1 MKNNIPL
8 LKRIRENRLFWPL
21 VALALILIID
31 AIFAPGFFKIGIL
44 DGHLYG
50 NLIDVFNNSAPLMLV
65 ALGMTLVIATGGV
78 DLSVGAVIAISAAMG
93 AVLINPAL
101 GNKLITNDILTK
113 DATNTPLWLI
123 VLADLAA
130 GTLCGLWNGLLV
142 SRARIQP
149 MVATLILM
157 VAGRGIAQLITN
169 GQIMTI
175 YYTPYFFFGNGFI
188 LGLPVS
194 IYIVAVVFLFAWV
207 LVRKTSIGLF
217 IESVGINAKATYYS
231 GISEKNI
238 KLFVYIFCGFCAAIA
253 GLILSSYVH
262 SADGNNNGLNY
273 ELDAILAVVIG
284 GTLMTGGRFSLFASV
299 IGALII
305 WTFTITMYTF
315 GVPANA
321 LLAGRAVLVLVVI
334 LLYSDYTRRFL
345 NKFLIGKG
353 PNMAQRIKHF
363 LLNNAP
369 LLTTITIFI
378 LVYYDGWPVVSCHA
392 KTTGV
397 F

>member
-1 MKNNIPL
+1 MKNNL
-8 LKRIRENRLFWPL
+8 TLFKRIRESRLFWPL
-21 VALALILIID
+21 VALAMILITD

-44 DGHLYG
+44 DGHLFG

-65 ALGMTLVIATGGV
+65 AIGMTLVIATGGV

-101 GNKLITNDILTK
+101 GNKLISNDILTK

-130 GTLCGLWNGLLV
+130 GTLCGVWNGLLV
-142 SRARIQP
+142 SRGKIQP

-188 LGLPVS
+188 FGLPVS
-194 IYIVAVVFLFAWV
+194 IYIVAIVFIFAWI

-217 IESVGINAKATYYS
+217 IESVGVNAKATYYS

-238 KLFVYIFCGFCAAIA
+238 KLFVYSFCGFCAAIA

-273 ELDAILAVVIG
+273 ELDAILSVVIG

-299 IGALII
+299 LGALII

-334 LLYSDYTRRFL
+334 LLYSDYTRRIL
-345 NKFLIGKG
+345 NRFFERKG
-353 PNMAQRIKHF
+353 AQHDST
-363 LLNNAP
+363 N
-369 LLTTITIFI
+369 
-378 LVYYDGWPVVSCHA
+378 
-392 KTTGV
+392 
-397 F
+397 

>member
-1 MKNNIPL
+1 MKNKTPL

-21 VALALILIID
+21 FALVLLLLIDLL
-31 AIFAPGFFKIGIL
+31 FLPGFFKIGIL

-50 NLIDVFNNSAPLMLV
+50 NMIDIFNNSAPLMLV

-101 GNKLITNDILTK
+101 GNKLITNEILTR
-113 DATNTPLWLI
+113 DATNTPLGLI
-123 VLADLAA
+123 ILADLLA

-142 SRARIQP
+142 SRGKIQP

-188 LGLPVS
+188 LGIPVS
-194 IYIVAVVFLFAWV
+194 IYIVAAVFALAWMM
-207 LVRKTSIGLF
+207 VRKTSIGLF
-217 IESVGINAKATYYS
+217 IESVGVNARATYYS

-238 KLFVYIFCGFCAAIA
+238 KLFAYTFCGFCSALA

-262 SADGNNNGLNY
+262 SSDANNIGLNY

-284 GTLMTGGRFSLFASV
+284 GTLMTGGRFSLLASA
-299 IGALII
+299 IGALLI

-321 LLAGRAVLVLVVI
+321 LLAGRAVLVLIVI
-334 LLYSDYTRRFL
+334 LLYSDYTRRLL
-345 NKFLIGKG
+345 NKILERKG
-353 PNMAQRIKHF
+353 SRHGATN
-363 LLNNAP
+363 
-369 LLTTITIFI
+369 
-378 LVYYDGWPVVSCHA
+378 
-392 KTTGV
+392 
-397 F
+397 

>member
-1 MKNNIPL
+1 MKNNTLL

-21 VALALILIID
+21 VALILIFIFN
-31 AIFAPGFFKIGIL
+31 AIFSPGFFKIGIVE
-44 DGHLYG
+44 GHLYG

-93 AVLINPAL
+93 TVLINPAL
-101 GNKLITNDILTK
+101 GEVLQTNDILAANT
-113 DATNTPLWLI
+113 TNTPLWI
-123 VLADLAA
+123 VVVVTMVA
-130 GTLCGLWNGLLV
+130 GIVCGLWNGMLV
-142 SRARIQP
+142 SRGKISP

-169 GQIMTI
+169 GQIMTV
-175 YYTPYFFFGNGFI
+175 YYQPYWWFGNGFI

-194 IYIVAVVFLFAWV
+194 IYIVAVVYVLAWV

-217 IESVGINAKATYYS
+217 IESVGINAKSTYYS

-238 KLFVYIFCGFCAAIA
+238 KLFAYAFCGFCGAIA
-253 GLILSSYVH
+253 GLILGSYIHGVD
-262 SADGNNNGLNY
+262 ANNIGLNY
-273 ELDAILAVVIG
+273 ELDAIFAVVIG
-284 GTLMTGGRFSLFASV
+284 GTLMSGGRFSLLASV
-299 IGALII
+299 VGALII

-334 LLYSDYTRRFL
+334 LLYSDYTRRIL
-345 NKFLIGKG
+345 NRIIERKG
-353 PNMAQRIKHF
+353 LRHDATN
-363 LLNNAP
+363 
-369 LLTTITIFI
+369 
-378 LVYYDGWPVVSCHA
+378 
-392 KTTGV
+392 
-397 F
+397 

>member
-1 MKNNIPL
+1 MKNNTPFF
-8 LKRIRENRLFWPL
+8 KRMRESRLFWPL
-21 VALALILIID
+21 VALVLILTTD
-31 AIFAPGFFKIGIL
+31 AIFEPGFFKIGIVN
-44 DGHLYG
+44 GHLYG
-50 NLIDVFNNSAPLMLV
+50 NMIDVFNNSAPLMLV
-65 ALGMTLVIATGGV
+65 AIGMTMVIATGGV

-101 GNKLITNDILTK
+101 GTKLITNDILTK
-113 DATNTPLWLI
+113 NATNTPLWLI
-123 VLADLAA
+123 VMADLAA

-142 SRARIQP
+142 SRGKIQP

-175 YYTPYFFFGNGFI
+175 YYTPYFYFGNGFI
-188 LGLPVS
+188 FGLPVS
-194 IYIVAVVFLFAWV
+194 IYIVAVIFLFAWV
-207 LVRKTSIGLF
+207 LVRKTSIGMF
-217 IESVGINAKATYYS
+217 IEAVGGNAKATYYS

-238 KLFVYIFCGFCAAIA
+238 KLFVYTFCGFCAAIA

-273 ELDAILAVVIG
+273 ELDAILSVVIG
-284 GTLMTGGRFSLFASV
+284 GTLMSGGRFSLLASV
-299 IGALII
+299 VGALVI

-334 LLYSDYTRRFL
+334 LLYSDYTRRIL
-345 NKFLIGKG
+345 NKFVDRKG
-353 PNMAQRIKHF
+353 SQHGAAN
-363 LLNNAP
+363 
-369 LLTTITIFI
+369 
-378 LVYYDGWPVVSCHA
+378 
-392 KTTGV
+392 
-397 F
+397 

>member
-1 MKNNIPL
+1 MGVIL
-8 LKRIRENRLFWPL
+8 LAD
-21 VALALILIID
+21 V
-31 AIFAPGFFKIGIL
+31 IFAPGFFKIGIL

-101 GNKLITNDILTK
+101 GNQLISNEVLTK
-113 DATNTPLWLI
+113 DATNTPLWLV
-123 VLADLAA
+123 VLATLGA

-142 SRARIQP
+142 SRGKIQP

-188 LGLPVS
+188 LGLPVA
-194 IYIVAVVFLFAWV
+194 IYIVAVIFLLAWI

-217 IESVGINAKATYYS
+217 IESVGVNSKATYYS

-238 KLFVYIFCGFCAAIA
+238 KLFVYIFSGFCAAIA

-284 GTLMTGGRFSLFASV
+284 GTLMKGGRFSLFASLL
-299 IGALII
+299 GALII

-321 LLAGRAVLVLVVI
+321 LLAGRAVLVLLVI
-334 LLYSDYTRRFL
+334 LLYSDYSRR
-345 NKFLIGKG
+345 
-353 PNMAQRIKHF
+353 
-363 LLNNAP
+363 LLNR
-369 LLTTITIFI
+369 IFS
-378 LVYYDGWPVVSCHA
+378 LRGA
-392 KTTGV
+392 
-397 F
+397 

>member
-1 MKNNIPL
+1 MKNNSSWF
-8 LKRIRENRLFWPL
+8 KRFRENRLFWPL
-21 VALALILIID
+21 VALALILIVD

-50 NLIDVFNNSAPLMLV
+50 NIVDVFNNSAPLMLV

-101 GNKLITNDILTK
+101 GNKLISNDILTK

-123 VLADLAA
+123 ILATLGA

-194 IYIVAVVFLFAWV
+194 IYIVAIVFLLAWF

-238 KLFVYIFCGFCAAIA
+238 KLFVYIFSGFCAAIA

-284 GTLMTGGRFSLFASV
+284 GTLMSGGRFSLLASIV
-299 IGALII
+299 GALII

-321 LLAGRAVLVLVVI
+321 LLAGRAVLVLLVI
-334 LLYSDYTRRFL
+334 LLYSDYSRR
-345 NKFLIGKG
+345 
-353 PNMAQRIKHF
+353 
-363 LLNNAP
+363 LLNR
-369 LLTTITIFI
+369 IFD
-378 LVYYDGWPVVSCHA
+378 LRGS
-392 KTTGV
+392 
-397 F
+397 

>member
-1 MKNNIPL
+1 MKNNLSL
-8 LKRIRENRLFWPL
+8 LKRVRENRLFWPIF
-21 VALALILIID
+21 ALALILLTD
-31 AIFAPGFFKIGIL
+31 ALFAPGFFKIGIV

-50 NLIDVFNNSAPLMLV
+50 NMIDVFNNSAPLMLV
-65 ALGMTLVIATGGV
+65 AIGMTLVIATGGV

-101 GNKLITNDILTK
+101 GTKLISNDILTK
-113 DATNTPLWLI
+113 DITNTPLWLI
-123 VLADLAA
+123 ILADLAA

-142 SRARIQP
+142 SRGKIQP

-175 YYTPYFFFGNGFI
+175 YYTPYFYFGNGFI

-194 IYIVAVVFLFAWV
+194 IYIVAVIFLFAWV

-217 IESVGINAKATYYS
+217 IEAVGINAKSTYYS

-238 KLFVYIFCGFCAAIA
+238 KLFVYTFCGFCAAIA

-284 GTLMTGGRFSLFASV
+284 GTLMTGGRFSLLASV

-334 LLYSDYTRRFL
+334 LLYSDYARRL
-345 NKFLIGKG
+345 MNKIFDRKG
-353 PNMAQRIKHF
+353 SQHGAAN
-363 LLNNAP
+363 
-369 LLTTITIFI
+369 
-378 LVYYDGWPVVSCHA
+378 
-392 KTTGV
+392 
-397 F
+397 

>member
-1 MKNNIPL
+1 MNNKKPV
-8 LKRIRENRLFWPL
+8 LKQIRESRLFWPL
-21 VALALILIID
+21 VALALILLFD
-31 AIFAPGFFKIGIL
+31 AIFAPSFFKIGIL

-50 NLIDVFNNSAPLMLV
+50 NLIDVLNDGAPLMLV
-65 ALGMTLVIATGGV
+65 AIGMTLVIATGGV

-101 GNKLITNDILTK
+101 GKELITNEVLTANK
-113 DATNTPLWLI
+113 TNTPLGII
-123 VLADLAA
+123 VLANLAA

-175 YYTPYFFFGNGFI
+175 YYTPYFWFGNGFI

-194 IYIVAVVFLFAWV
+194 VYIVALVFLIAWL

-217 IESVGINAKATYYS
+217 IEAVGINPKSTYYS
-231 GISEKNI
+231 GISEKNV
-238 KLFVYIFCGFCAAIA
+238 KLIAYTFCGFCGAIA
-253 GLILSSYVH
+253 GLILSSYLH
-262 SADGNNNGLNY
+262 SADANNIGLWY

-284 GTLMTGGRFSLFASV
+284 GTLMAGGRFSLLASV
-299 IGALII
+299 IGAIVI
-305 WTFTITMYTF
+305 WTFTLTMYTV

-321 LLAGRAVLVLVVI
+321 LLAAKAVLVLVVI
-334 LLYSDYTRRFL
+334 FLYSDQVRRL
-345 NKFLIGKG
+345 VTKISERKG
-353 PNMAQRIKHF
+353 AQHG
-363 LLNNAP
+363 P
-369 LLTTITIFI
+369 T
-378 LVYYDGWPVVSCHA
+378 H
-392 KTTGV
+392 
-397 F
+397 

>member
-1 MKNNIPL
+1 MKTTIPL
-8 LKRIRENRLFWPL
+8 LKRIRESRLFWPL
-21 VALALILIID
+21 VALALILLTD
-31 AIFAPGFFKIGIL
+31 AIFAPGFFKMGIL
-44 DGHLYG
+44 EGHLYG
-50 NLIDVFNNSAPLMLV
+50 NLVDVFNNSAPLMLV
-65 ALGMTLVIATGGV
+65 AIGMTLVIATGGV

-101 GNKLITNDILTK
+101 GNQLISNAILTK
-113 DATNTPLWLI
+113 DVTNTPLWLI
-123 VLADLAA
+123 VIADLAA
-130 GTLCGLWNGLLV
+130 GTLCGLWNGFLV
-142 SRARIQP
+142 SRGKIQP

-175 YYTPYFFFGNGFI
+175 YYTPYFYFGNGFI
-188 LGLPVS
+188 LGLPVA
-194 IYIVAVVFLFAWV
+194 IYIVAIVFVLASI

-217 IESVGINAKATYYS
+217 IESVGINAKSTYYS

-238 KLFVYIFCGFCAAIA
+238 KLFAYVFCGFCSAIA

-284 GTLMTGGRFSLFASV
+284 GTLMRGGRFSLLASV
-299 IGALII
+299 VGALII

-334 LLYSDYTRRFL
+334 LLYSDYARLLL
-345 NKFLIGKG
+345 NKIFERKG
-353 PNMAQRIKHF
+353 SQHGTAN
-363 LLNNAP
+363 
-369 LLTTITIFI
+369 
-378 LVYYDGWPVVSCHA
+378 
-392 KTTGV
+392 
-397 F
+397 